1 MSDNVNN
8 QYDFFKSVN
17 LDNNGNLGVN
27 VVGGGDNYY
36 TTGGTYNSGTEELEF
51 VGNDPTTT
59 FNVDVSA
66 LAGGGGGGDA
76 ISSLGDVEYTIHSG
90 WNSPIKIA
98 PPITSNSYQITEK
111 SIHIFPLVVKDGQ
124 KLNDFMFQVTNA
136 GTDRPLDLAVYNSE
150 YYTFTSGLNTLTS
163 IRPKDLLGSVTGID
177 VTTTGVKIIT
187 DIDITF
193 TTGVSNVYYIMV
205 GNFAEVLGTNPSLSA
220 MASNAFGGQNLIESG
235 KWVTTNPIPTNLLTD
250 LRTPDWMYV
259 FSFDPSIISFPVSDF
274 TSVFGLPEGGK
285 PLATTSD
292 SRAIRPFFFWR

>member
-1 MSDNVNN
+1 
-8 QYDFFKSVN
+8 
-17 LDNNGNLGVN
+17 
-27 VVGGGDNYY
+27 
-36 TTGGTYNSGTEELEF
+36 
-51 VGNDPTTT
+51 
-59 FNVDVSA
+59 
-66 LAGGGGGGDA
+66 
-76 ISSLGDVEYTIHSG
+76 
-90 WNSPIKIA
+90 
-98 PPITSNSYQITEK
+98 
-111 SIHIFPLVVKDGQ
+111 
-124 KLNDFMFQVTNA
+124 MFQVTNA

-187 DIDITF
+187 DINITF
-193 TTGVSNVYYIMV
+193 TTGVSNVYYIMI

-220 MASNAFGGQNLIESG
+220 MASNSFGGQNLIESG

-259 FSFDPSIISFPVSDF
+259 FSFDPSITSFPVSDF

-285 PLATTSD
+285 LLATTSD